1 MVEIMKR
8 TLNGKKVVL
17 EGRRWFQKLYG
28 NTYHTVKVS
37 VNDETFYSDI
47 TYGYGNHFEQTA
59 IEVLKENGFDVPEY
73 GAFQRL
79 EGFESYVIDVTRRKD
94 LTF

>member
-1 MVEIMKR
+1 MKR
-8 TLNGKKVVL
+8 TLNGKKVVV

-37 VNDETFYSDI
+37 VDGETFYSDI
-47 TYGYGNHFEQTA
+47 TYGYENHFEQTA

-73 GAFQRL
+73 GKFQRL
-79 EGFESYVIDVTRRKD
+79 EGFESHVMDVPRKKD
-94 LTF
+94 LLF